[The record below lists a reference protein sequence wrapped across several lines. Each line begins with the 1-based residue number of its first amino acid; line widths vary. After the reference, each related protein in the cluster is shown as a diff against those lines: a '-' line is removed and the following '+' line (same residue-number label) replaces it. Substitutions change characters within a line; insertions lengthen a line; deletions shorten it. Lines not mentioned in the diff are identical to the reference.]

1 MIASDEGEPMRCR
14 WDDALFVLAV
24 FAAAAAGAIAG
35 MVAFWVIALGV
46 MW

>member
-1 MIASDEGEPMRCR
+1 MIASDEEEPMRCR

-24 FAAAAAGAIAG
+24 FAAAATGAIAG
-35 MVAFWVIALGV
+35 MVVFWAIVLSV